1 MFLILVEALK
11 IMSPRRYQPCKRRE
25 VVMFYEQAK
34 RSYELN
40 ESNFLENIESNHEI
54 VRLILKELQ
63 KNLIIITSD
72 EKIDLSKQARHYA
85 KAHTALHLLLSSL
98 DSEKGGEISKNL
110 AGLYLYVQQ
119 QLIEGR
125 DRDGFKGDM
134 NIVGIVTDLLE
145 AWEQI

>member
-1 MFLILVEALK
+1 
-11 IMSPRRYQPCKRRE
+11 
-25 VVMFYEQAK
+25 MFYEQAK
-34 RSYELN
+34 RSYELQ
-40 ESNFLENIESNHEI
+40 EVNFVEQIEDNHEI

-63 KNLIIITSD
+63 KNLKIIVSE

-98 DSEKGGEISKNL
+98 DSEKGGEISENL

-125 DRDGFKGDM
+125 DREGFKGDP
-134 NIVGIVTDLLE
+134 NIVEIVTDLLE
-145 AWEQI
+145 AWEKM

>member
-1 MFLILVEALK
+1 MFN
-11 IMSPRRYQPCKRRE
+11 
-25 VVMFYEQAK
+25 EQAK
-34 RSYELN
+34 RSYALQEVT
-40 ESNFLENIESNHEI
+40 FAENIDNKHEI
-54 VRLILKELQ
+54 VRLIIKELQ
-63 KNLIIITSD
+63 KNLIIITSG

-98 DSEKGGEISKNL
+98 DPEKGGDISNNL
-110 AGLYLYVQQ
+110 AELYIYVQQ

-125 DRDGFKGDM
+125 DRDGFKGDV

>member
-1 MFLILVEALK
+1 
-11 IMSPRRYQPCKRRE
+11 
-25 VVMFYEQAK
+25 MFYEQAK

-63 KNLIIITSD
+63 KNLIIITSG
-72 EKIDLSKQARHYA
+72 EKIDLPMQARHYA

-98 DSEKGGEISKNL
+98 DPEKGGEISQNL

-125 DRDGFKGDM
+125 DRDGFKGDS
-134 NIVGIVTDLLE
+134 NIVEIVADLLE

>member
-1 MFLILVEALK
+1 MFN
-11 IMSPRRYQPCKRRE
+11 
-25 VVMFYEQAK
+25 EQAK
-34 RSYELN
+34 RSYELQ
-40 ESNFLENIESNHEI
+40 EVNFAENIDNQHEI

-63 KNLIIITSD
+63 KNLIIITSG

-98 DSEKGGEISKNL
+98 DPEKGGDISNNL
-110 AGLYLYVQQ
+110 AELYLYVQQ

-125 DRDGFKGDM
+125 DRDGFKGDV

-145 AWEQI
+145 AWEQM

>member
-1 MFLILVEALK
+1 
-11 IMSPRRYQPCKRRE
+11 
-25 VVMFYEQAK
+25 MFYDQAR
-34 RSYELN
+34 RSYELH
-40 ESNFLENIESNHEI
+40 ESNFVENLDNSHEI

-63 KNLIIITSD
+63 KNLNIIVF
-72 EKIDLSKQARHYA
+72 ERKIELSKQARYYA

-98 DSEKGGEISKNL
+98 DPEKGGEISENL

-125 DRDGFKGDM
+125 DREGFKGDP
-134 NIVGIVTDLLE
+134 NIVAIVTDLLE

>member
-1 MFLILVEALK
+1 MLNIDAT
-11 IMSPRRYQPCKRRE
+11 RRLNAYQTKDL
-25 VVMFYEQAK
+25 VMFYDQAR
-34 RSYELN
+34 RSYELH
-40 ESNFLENIESNHEI
+40 ESNFVENLDNTHEI

>member
-1 MFLILVEALK
+1 
-11 IMSPRRYQPCKRRE
+11 
-25 VVMFYEQAK
+25 MFYEHAK

-40 ESNFLENIESNHEI
+40 ESKFVENTDNNHEI

-63 KNLIIITSD
+63 KNIIIITSD
-72 EKIDLSKQARHYA
+72 EKINLSKQARHYA

-98 DSEKGGEISKNL
+98 DLEKGGEISNNL

-125 DRDGFKGDM
+125 DRDGFKGDA
-134 NIVGIVTDLLE
+134 NIVEIVADLLE

>member
-1 MFLILVEALK
+1 
-11 IMSPRRYQPCKRRE
+11 
-25 VVMFYEQAK
+25 MFYEYAK

-40 ESNFLENIESNHEI
+40 ESNFVENIDNNHEI

-63 KNLIIITSD
+63 KNIIIITSD
-72 EKIDLSKQARHYA
+72 EKINLSKQARHYA

-98 DSEKGGEISKNL
+98 DLEKGGEISNNL

-125 DRDGFKGDM
+125 DRDGFKGDA
-134 NIVGIVTDLLE
+134 NIVEIVADLLE